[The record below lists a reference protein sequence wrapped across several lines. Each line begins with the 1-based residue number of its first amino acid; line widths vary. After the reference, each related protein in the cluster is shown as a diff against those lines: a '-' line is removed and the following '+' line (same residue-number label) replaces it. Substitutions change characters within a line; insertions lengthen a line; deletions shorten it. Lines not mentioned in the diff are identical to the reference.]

1 MGMRRLIVWIMALG
15 LMSCASAASPTPV
28 DPQAIHARL
37 KQVANLD
44 AAAQQMAA
52 ALGTSVDTIRV
63 QLTTGA
69 CVSCSGVVEPTQR
82 IGPEGVPVA
91 EVPRPLPKGSS
102 LWLRIGDVVCFYYYD
117 GAALTPEA
125 CQILPVSTNGATN
138 R

>member
-1 MGMRRLIVWIMALG
+1 MGMRGLVVCVIVVG
-15 LMSCASAASPTPV
+15 LLSCTSAASPTPI
-28 DPQAIHARL
+28 DSQAVYARL
-37 KQVANLD
+37 EKTTSLD

-52 ALGTSVDTIRV
+52 ALGTSVDRIRV

-91 EVPRPLPKGSS
+91 EVPHPLPKGSS

-125 CQILPVSTNGATN
+125 CQIIPVSTNGPTN
-138 R
+138 

>member
-1 MGMRRLIVWIMALG
+1 MGMRRLVVCVIVVG
-15 LMSCASAASPTPV
+15 LMSCTTAASPTPV
-28 DPQAIHARL
+28 DPQAVYARL
-37 KQVANLD
+37 EKVANLD

-52 ALGTSVDTIRV
+52 ALGTSVDKIRV

-117 GAALTPEA
+117 GAVLTPEA
-125 CQILPVSTNGATN
+125 CQILPMTTNMTTN

>member
-1 MGMRRLIVWIMALG
+1 MGMRWLAAYLIAVG
-15 LMSCASAASPTPV
+15 LIGCASTASPTPI
-28 DPQAIHARL
+28 DPQAVYARL
-37 KQVANLD
+37 EKTTSLD

-52 ALGTSVDTIRV
+52 ALGASVDAIRV

-117 GAALTPEA
+117 GAALSPEA
-125 CQILPVSTNGATN
+125 CQIIPVSTNRPTN